1 MPKSNSPL
9 IYVIIA
15 TNIFLI
21 MKKENFKKGE
31 IIIYKTSKNEV
42 DLKVRLEEETVWL
55 TLDQMAFLFG
65 RDKSV
70 ISRHIKNI
78 FQEKELNKKAVVAN
92 FATTASD
99 GKVYQ
104 VDYYSLDII
113 ISVGYRV
120 KSNNGVK
127 FRIWATKT
135 LKNHLIKGYTVNEK
149 RLLEAREKFQELQT
163 AISFLQEKS
172 KKELLSGQ
180 AGEILNLLSDYSKTL
195 TILEQYD
202 KGQLK
207 ESKGGKTKFVLKYDD
222 CLKIIAELKKE
233 LVMKKEASD
242 LFGNERDGSFE
253 GIIKGL
259 YQSFGGKELYPSIE
273 DKASHLLYFIIK
285 DHPFSDGNKRSA
297 AFLFVYLLDKTNFL
311 FKKSGE
317 RKINDNAL
325 VALALLVA
333 ESDPKEKETMVKIV
347 KNLLVE

>member
-1 MPKSNSPL
+1 
-9 IYVIIA
+9 
-15 TNIFLI
+15 

-42 DLKVRLEEETVWL
+42 SLDVRLEEETVWL
-55 TLDQMAFLFG
+55 TQNQIALLFG
-65 RDKSV
+65 TQRPAITK
-70 ISRHIKNI
+70 HLNNI
-78 FQEKELNKKAVVAN
+78 FKTGELKKNSVSSILEH
-92 FATTASD
+92 TASD
-99 GKVYQ
+99 GKIYKTQ
-104 VDYYSLDII
+104 FYNLDAI
-113 ISVGYRV
+113 ISIGYKV
-120 KSNNGVK
+120 NSKQATQ

-135 LKNHLIKGYTVNEK
+135 LKDHLLKGYTINEK
-149 RLLEAREKFQELQT
+149 RLLEAWEKFQELQT

-180 AGEILNLLSDYSKTL
+180 AGEILNLLSDYAKTL

-207 ESKGGKTKFVLKYDD
+207 ESKGEKTKFVLKYDD
-222 CLKIIAELKKE
+222 CLKIIVELKKE
-233 LVMKKEASD
+233 LVAKKEAGD
-242 LFGNERDGSFE
+242 LFGQERRGSFE
-253 GIIKGL
+253 GIIGGL

-297 AFLFVYLLDKTNFL
+297 AFLFVYFLDKTNFL

-333 ESDPKEKETMVKIV
+333 ESDPKEKETMVKII
-347 KNLLVE
+347 KNLISG

>member
-1 MPKSNSPL
+1 
-9 IYVIIA
+9 
-15 TNIFLI
+15 
-21 MKKENFKKGE
+21 MKKDNFKKGK

-42 DLKVRLEEETVWL
+42 DLKVRFENETVWL
-55 TLDQMAFLFG
+55 TQAEIGELFG
-65 RDKSV
+65 KDRTV
-70 ISRHIKNI
+70 ITKHIKNI
-78 FQEKELNKKAVVAN
+78 FTDKEINFKSNVQKMHIAN
-92 FATTASD
+92 SD
-99 GKVYQ
+99 KPVEF
-104 VDYYSLDII
+104 YSLDVILAI
-113 ISVGYRV
+113 GYRTN
-120 KSNNGVK
+120 SARAIH
-127 FRIWATKT
+127 FRIWATSV
-135 LKNHLIKGYTVNEK
+135 LKKYLLQGYAINEK

-163 AISFLQEKS
+163 TISFLQEKS
-172 KKELLSGQ
+172 KKELLSRQ
-180 AGEILNLLSDYSKTL
+180 AGEILNLLSDYAKTL

-207 ESKGGKTKFVLKYDD
+207 ESKGGKTNFVLKYDD

-233 LVMKKEASD
+233 LIAKKEASD

-297 AFLFVYLLDKTNFL
+297 AFLFVYFLDKTDFL
-311 FKKSGE
+311 FKKTGE

-333 ESDPKEKETMVKIV
+333 ESDPKEKDVMVKII
-347 KNLLVE
+347 KNLISE

>member
-1 MPKSNSPL
+1 
-9 IYVIIA
+9 
-15 TNIFLI
+15 

-163 AISFLQEKS
+163 AISFLREKS
-172 KKELLSGQ
+172 KKELLNGQ

-207 ESKGGKTKFVLKYDD
+207 ESKGGKTKFVLEYDD

-233 LVMKKEASD
+233 LIVKKEASD

-297 AFLFVYLLDKTNFL
+297 AFLFVYFLDKTDFL
-311 FKKSGE
+311 FKKTGE

-333 ESDPKEKETMVKIV
+333 ESDPKEKDVMVKII
-347 KNLLVE
+347 KNLISE

>member
-1 MPKSNSPL
+1 
-9 IYVIIA
+9 
-15 TNIFLI
+15 

-42 DLKVRLEEETVWL
+42 DLKVRFENETVWL
-55 TLDQMAFLFG
+55 TQAEIAELFG
-65 RDKSV
+65 KDRTV
-70 ISRHIKNI
+70 ITKHIKNI
-78 FQEKELNKKAVVAN
+78 FADKEINLKSNVQKMHIAN
-92 FATTASD
+92 SD
-99 GKVYQ
+99 KPVEF
-104 VDYYSLDII
+104 YSLDVILA
-113 ISVGYRV
+113 VGYRTN
-120 KSNNGVK
+120 SARAIH
-127 FRIWATKT
+127 FRKWATSV
-135 LKNHLIKGYTVNEK
+135 LKKYLLQGYTINEK
-149 RLLEAREKFQELQT
+149 RLLEAREKFNELQT
-163 AISFLQEKS
+163 VISFLREKS
-172 KKELLSGQ
+172 KKELLNGQ

-233 LVMKKEASD
+233 LVLKKEASD

-259 YQSFGGKELYPSIE
+259 YQSFGGKELYSSIE

-297 AFLFVYLLDKTNFL
+297 AFLFVYFLDKTNFL

-333 ESDPKEKETMVKIV
+333 ESDPKEKDVMVKII
-347 KNLLVE
+347 KNLISE

>member
-1 MPKSNSPL
+1 
-9 IYVIIA
+9 
-15 TNIFLI
+15 

-42 DLKVRLEEETVWL
+42 DLQVRFENETVWL
-55 TLDQMAFLFG
+55 TQMEIAELFG
-65 RDKSV
+65 KERTV
-70 ISRHIKNI
+70 ITKHIKNI
-78 FQEKELNKKAVVAN
+78 FADKEINLKSNVQKMHIAN
-92 FATTASD
+92 SD
-99 GKVYQ
+99 KPVEF
-104 VDYYSLDII
+104 YSLDVILA
-113 ISVGYRV
+113 VGYRTN
-120 KSNNGVK
+120 SARAIH
-127 FRIWATKT
+127 FRKWATSV
-135 LKNHLIKGYTVNEK
+135 LKKYLLQGYAINEK

-207 ESKGGKTKFVLKYDD
+207 ESKGGKTKFILEYDY

-233 LVMKKEASD
+233 LVMKKEASN

-259 YQSFGGKELYPSIE
+259 YQSFSGKELYPSIE

-297 AFLFVYLLDKTNFL
+297 AFLFVYFLDKTNFL

-347 KNLLVE
+347 KNLLAE

>member
-1 MPKSNSPL
+1 
-9 IYVIIA
+9 
-15 TNIFLI
+15 

-42 DLKVRLEEETVWL
+42 DLDVRLEEETVWL

-135 LKNHLIKGYTVNEK
+135 LKNHLIKGYTINEK
-149 RLLEAREKFQELQT
+149 RLLEARDKFNELQT
-163 AISFLQEKS
+163 AISFLREKS

-207 ESKGGKTKFVLKYDD
+207 ESKGGKTKFVLEYDD

-233 LVMKKEASD
+233 LIVKKEASD

-297 AFLFVYLLDKTNFL
+297 AFLFVYFLDKTDFL
-311 FKKSGE
+311 FKKTGE

-333 ESDPKEKETMVKIV
+333 ESDPKEKDVMVKII
-347 KNLLVE
+347 KNLISE

>member
-1 MPKSNSPL
+1 
-9 IYVIIA
+9 
-15 TNIFLI
+15 
-21 MKKENFKKGE
+21 MKKDNFKKE
-31 IIIYKTSKNEV
+31 KIIIYKTSKNEF
-42 DLKVRLEEETVWL
+42 DLKVRFENETVWL
-55 TLDQMAFLFG
+55 TQAEIGELFG
-65 RDKSV
+65 KDRTV
-70 ISRHIKNI
+70 ITKHIKNI
-78 FQEKELNKKAVVAN
+78 FTDKEINFKSNVQKMHIAN
-92 FATTASD
+92 SD
-99 GKVYQ
+99 KPVEF
-104 VDYYSLDII
+104 YSLDVILAI
-113 ISVGYRV
+113 GYRTN
-120 KSNNGVK
+120 SARAIH
-127 FRIWATKT
+127 FRIWATSV
-135 LKNHLIKGYTVNEK
+135 LKKYLLQGYAINEK

-163 AISFLQEKS
+163 TISFLQEKS
-172 KKELLSGQ
+172 KKELLSRQ

-233 LVMKKEASD
+233 LIAKKEASD

-297 AFLFVYLLDKTNFL
+297 AFLFVYFLDKTNFL

-325 VALALLVA
+325 AALALLVA
-333 ESDPKEKETMVKIV
+333 ESDPKEKETMVKII

>member
-1 MPKSNSPL
+1 
-9 IYVIIA
+9 
-15 TNIFLI
+15 
-21 MKKENFKKGE
+21 MKKDNFKKGK

-42 DLKVRLEEETVWL
+42 DLKVRFENETVWL
-55 TLDQMAFLFG
+55 TQAEIGELFG
-65 RDKSV
+65 KDRTV
-70 ISRHIKNI
+70 ITKHIKKI
-78 FQEKELNKKAVVAN
+78 FADKEINLKSNVQKMHIAN
-92 FATTASD
+92 SD
-99 GKVYQ
+99 KPVEF
-104 VDYYSLDII
+104 YSLDVILV
-113 ISVGYRV
+113 VGYRTNSARAV
-120 KSNNGVK
+120 H
-127 FRIWATKT
+127 FRKWVTSV
-135 LKNHLIKGYTVNEK
+135 LKKYLLQGYAINEK

-163 AISFLQEKS
+163 AISFLREKS

-180 AGEILNLLSDYSKTL
+180 AGEILNLLSDYAKTL

-207 ESKGGKTKFVLKYDD
+207 ESKGGKTKFILEYDD

-233 LVMKKEASD
+233 LVAKKEAGD
-242 LFGNERDGSFE
+242 LFGQERGGSFE

-297 AFLFVYLLDKTNFL
+297 AFLFVYFLDKTDFL
-311 FKKSGE
+311 FKKTGE

-333 ESDPKEKETMVKIV
+333 ESDPKEKDVMVKII
-347 KNLLVE
+347 KNLISE

>member
-1 MPKSNSPL
+1 
-9 IYVIIA
+9 
-15 TNIFLI
+15 
-21 MKKENFKKGE
+21 MKKNNFKKGE

-42 DLKVRLEEETVWL
+42 SLKVRFENETVWL
-55 TLDQMAFLFG
+55 TQAEIAELFG
-65 RDKSV
+65 KERTV
-70 ISRHIKNI
+70 ITKHIKNI
-78 FQEKELNKKAVVAN
+78 FADKEINLKSNVQKMHIAN
-92 FATTASD
+92 SD
-99 GKVYQ
+99 KPVEF
-104 VDYYSLDII
+104 YSLDVILA
-113 ISVGYRV
+113 VGYRTN
-120 KSNNGVK
+120 SARAIH
-127 FRIWATKT
+127 FRKWATSV
-135 LKNHLIKGYTVNEK
+135 LKKYLLQGYAINEK

-233 LVMKKEASD
+233 LIVKKEASD

-273 DKASHLLYFIIK
+273 DKATLSW
-285 DHPFSDGNKRSA
+285 PWR
-297 AFLFVYLLDKTNFL
+297 FLSLKAIR
-311 FKKSGE
+311 KK
-317 RKINDNAL
+317 K
-325 VALALLVA
+325 
-333 ESDPKEKETMVKIV
+333 M
-347 KNLLVE
+347 

>member
-1 MPKSNSPL
+1 
-9 IYVIIA
+9 
-15 TNIFLI
+15 

-42 DLKVRLEEETVWL
+42 DLDVRLEEETVWL

-172 KKELLSGQ
+172 
-180 AGEILNLLSDYSKTL
+180 
-195 TILEQYD
+195 
-202 KGQLK
+202 
-207 ESKGGKTKFVLKYDD
+207 
-222 CLKIIAELKKE
+222 
-233 LVMKKEASD
+233 
-242 LFGNERDGSFE
+242 
-253 GIIKGL
+253 
-259 YQSFGGKELYPSIE
+259 
-273 DKASHLLYFIIK
+273 
-285 DHPFSDGNKRSA
+285 
-297 AFLFVYLLDKTNFL
+297 
-311 FKKSGE
+311 GE

-347 KNLLVE
+347 KNLLTE

>member
-1 MPKSNSPL
+1 
-9 IYVIIA
+9 
-15 TNIFLI
+15 

-42 DLKVRLEEETVWL
+42 SLDVRLEEETVWL
-55 TLDQMAFLFG
+55 NLNQLGILFDT
-65 RDKSV
+65 DKSG

-78 FQEKELNKKAVVAN
+78 YKDGELDKKATVAI
-92 FATTASD
+92 FATVQKE
-99 GKVYQ
+99 GKRIIKRDVEFYN
-104 VDYYSLDII
+104 LDTILSI
-113 ISVGYRV
+113 GYRV
-120 KSNNGVK
+120 NSKQATQ

-163 AISFLQEKS
+163 AISFFQEKT

-180 AGEILNLLSDYSKTL
+180 TGEILNLLSDYAKTL

-233 LVMKKEASD
+233 LIVKKEASD

-333 ESDPKEKETMVKIV
+333 ESDPKEKETMIKIV
-347 KNLLVE
+347 KNLLAE

>member
-1 MPKSNSPL
+1 
-9 IYVIIA
+9 
-15 TNIFLI
+15 

-42 DLKVRLEEETVWL
+42 SLDVRLEEETVWL
-55 TLDQMAFLFG
+55 NLNQLSILFDT
-65 RDKSV
+65 DKSG

-78 FQEKELNKKAVVAN
+78 YKDEELDKKATVAI
-92 FATTASD
+92 FATVQKEGGRIIKRD
-99 GKVYQ
+99 VEFYN
-104 VDYYSLDII
+104 LDTILSI
-113 ISVGYRV
+113 GYRV
-120 KSNNGVK
+120 NSKQATQ

-135 LKNHLIKGYTVNEK
+135 LKDHLLKGYTINEK

-163 AISFLQEKS
+163 TISFLQEKS

-180 AGEILNLLSDYSKTL
+180 AGEILNLLSDYAKTL

-207 ESKGGKTKFVLKYDD
+207 ESKGGKTKFVLEYGN

-233 LVMKKEASD
+233 LIVKKEAGD
-242 LFGNERDGSFE
+242 LFGQERGGSFE

-297 AFLFVYLLDKTNFL
+297 AFLFVYFLDKTNFL

-333 ESDPKEKETMVKIV
+333 ESDPKEKDVMVKII
-347 KNLLVE
+347 KNLISE

>member
-1 MPKSNSPL
+1 
-9 IYVIIA
+9 
-15 TNIFLI
+15 

-42 DLKVRLEEETVWL
+42 SLDVRLEEETVWL
-55 TLDQMAFLFG
+55 TQNQIALLFG
-65 RDKSV
+65 TQRPAITK
-70 ISRHIKNI
+70 HLNNI
-78 FQEKELNKKAVVAN
+78 FKTGELNKNSVSSILEH
-92 FATTASD
+92 TASD
-99 GKVYQ
+99 GKIYKTQ
-104 VDYYSLDII
+104 FYNLDAILSI
-113 ISVGYRV
+113 GYRV
-120 KSNNGVK
+120 NSKQATQ

-135 LKNHLIKGYTVNEK
+135 LKDHLLKGYTINEK

-163 AISFLQEKS
+163 AISFLQEKY
-172 KKELLSGQ
+172 KEELLSGQ

-195 TILEQYD
+195 TLLEQYD

-207 ESKGGKTKFVLKYDD
+207 ESKGEKTKFILEYGN

-233 LVMKKEASD
+233 LIVKKEASD

-297 AFLFVYLLDKTNFL
+297 AFLFVYFLDKTDFL
-311 FKKSGE
+311 FKKTGE

-333 ESDPKEKETMVKIV
+333 ESDPKEKDVMVKII
-347 KNLLVE
+347 KNLISE

>member
-1 MPKSNSPL
+1 
-9 IYVIIA
+9 
-15 TNIFLI
+15 

-42 DLKVRLEEETVWL
+42 DLKVRFENETVWL
-55 TLDQMAFLFG
+55 TQMEIAELFG
-65 RDKSV
+65 KERTV
-70 ISRHIKNI
+70 ITKHIKNI
-78 FQEKELNKKAVVAN
+78 FADKEINLKSNVQKMHIAN
-92 FATTASD
+92 SD
-99 GKVYQ
+99 KPVEF
-104 VDYYSLDII
+104 YSLDVILA
-113 ISVGYRV
+113 VGYRTN
-120 KSNNGVK
+120 SARAIH
-127 FRIWATKT
+127 FRKWATSV
-135 LKNHLIKGYTVNEK
+135 LKKYLLQGYAINEK

-207 ESKGGKTKFVLKYDD
+207 ESKGGKTKFVLEYDD

-233 LVMKKEASD
+233 LIVKKEASD

-259 YQSFGGKELYPSIE
+259 YQSFGGKELYSSIE

-297 AFLFVYLLDKTNFL
+297 AFLFVYFLDKTDFL
-311 FKKSGE
+311 FKKTGE

-333 ESDPKEKETMVKIV
+333 ESDPKEKDVMVKII
-347 KNLLVE
+347 KNLISE